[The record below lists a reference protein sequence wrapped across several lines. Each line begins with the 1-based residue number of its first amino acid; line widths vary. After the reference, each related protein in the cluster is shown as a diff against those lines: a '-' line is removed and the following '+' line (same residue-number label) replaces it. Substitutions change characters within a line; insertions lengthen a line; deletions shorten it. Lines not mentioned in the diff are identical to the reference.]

1 MKYTFAIALLLATVS
16 GVRITAEP
24 SGEPSPGPVVTKEAA
39 KKDEEVIKAKFAK
52 VAEAKKAADE
62 TALKTEGKVMEEAE
76 KEDAR
81 EKKAYQTAYWANMK
95 VQADETQRIRDLR
108 ERPDGAKNPM
118 ESHDV
123 TGTTSPAEHWTTSM
137 PDHIIE
143 NKEGATAPFDSPA
156 PPKKIVSKEPAAAG
170 K

>member
-16 GVRITAEP
+16 AVRIT
-24 SGEPSPGPVVTKEAA
+24 GEPSTVPAPDKVVKKEDP

-52 VAEAKKAADE
+52 VAEEKKAMDE
-62 TALKTEGKVMEEAE
+62 KAKETEGKIMEAE
-76 KEDAR
+76 EKETDR
-81 EKKAYQTAYWANMK
+81 QKKAYQTAYWGNMK

-123 TGTTSPAEHWTTSM
+123 TGGSTPAEHWTSSM
-137 PDHIIE
+137 PDHIID
-143 NKEGATAPFDSPA
+143 NKEGATAPWNSPA
-156 PPKKIVSKEPAAAG
+156 PPAKVVSKEPAAVG